1 MYLVAY
7 WFSNLESDAM
17 FFGVEISFISM
28 LCEHRKSYVSHLFY
42 TICDIYLNETSCDSR
57 ENGTLEQLNLLLKM
71 SKVLISSFCSQKIF
85 LRLVLPWINLEW
97 LICLQLR
104 FQWRWI
110 QILDLLCR
118 HLLELQILLVRMA
131 YIAQHNLFRIKAS
144 DKVWVMAIIHL
155 PVAFFAIYPPKITS

>member
-1 MYLVAY
+1 MYLVAS
-7 WFSNLESDAM
+7 WFSNLESNAIC
-17 FFGVEISFISM
+17 FCVEISFISM
-28 LCEHRKSYVSHLFY
+28 LCEHRKSSVSHLFY
-42 TICDIYLNETSCDSR
+42 TICDIYLNVTCCDCR

-71 SKVLISSFCSQKIF
+71 WKILISSFCSQKIF
-85 LRLVLPWINLEW
+85 LRPVPPWINLGW

-131 YIAQHNLFRIKAS
+131 YIARRNLFRIKAS
-144 DKVWVMAIIHL
+144 DKV
-155 PVAFFAIYPPKITS
+155 